1 MRLVQKKNKKS
12 IVCSS
17 VFVGSIGNTWF
28 AMSAIEDGD
37 VAYGVDFDNGGCVTE
52 DNMIVF

>member
-1 MRLVQKKNKKS
+1 MRLVQKKNNKS

-17 VFVGSIGNTWF
+17 VIVGSIGNAWF
-28 AMSAIEDGD
+28 DMIAIEDGD
-37 VAYGVDFDNGGCVTE
+37 VAYGVDFDNDGCVTE